1 MIHHP
6 ASNHDSLVTHIELGL
21 SGDQGLLVLLD
32 NLGGPAEGVLVF
44 ITVEAGEKAALV
56 TRLLCQPGPISSWQE
71 ALMLSDGLGRK
82 VV

>member
-1 MIHHP
+1 M
-6 ASNHDSLVTHIELGL
+6 
-21 SGDQGLLVLLD
+21 LLD